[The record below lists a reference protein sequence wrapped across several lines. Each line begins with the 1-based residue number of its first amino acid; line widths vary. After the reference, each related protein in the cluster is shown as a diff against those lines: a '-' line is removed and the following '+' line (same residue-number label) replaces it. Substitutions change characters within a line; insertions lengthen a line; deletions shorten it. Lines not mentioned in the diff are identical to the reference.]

1 MQPGLRLH
9 KEAGM
14 SSSLGKPDSRSEISF
29 SGSRAIGWQ
38 VSLHSYAWSPPTDVY
53 ETENNFVVR
62 VEAAGMRE
70 SDFSINAED
79 NFLVISGV
87 RSESPEWRAYR
98 QMEIRFGEFSTTIEL
113 PLGVDVSK
121 ADADYKDGFLNVI
134 LPKLKPTN
142 IIIKG

>member
-1 MQPGLRLH
+1 
-9 KEAGM
+9 M
-14 SSSLGKPDSRSEISF
+14 SSLLCKADARMERSF

-38 VSLHSYAWSPPTDVY
+38 VSIHSYAWSPPTDVY
-53 ETENNFVVR
+53 ETEASFVVR
-62 VEAAGMRE
+62 VEVAGMCE
-70 SDFSINAED
+70 SDFTINAED

-87 RSESPEWRAYR
+87 RSESPDWRAYR
-98 QMEIRFGEFSTTIEL
+98 QMEIRFGEFSTAIEL

-142 IIIKG
+142 ITIKG

>member
-1 MQPGLRLH
+1 MY
-9 KEAGM
+9 
-14 SSSLGKPDSRSEISF
+14 SSLRKANSRAEISF
-29 SGSRAIGWQ
+29 SGSHAVGWQ

-70 SDFSINAED
+70 SDFTINAED
-79 NFLVISGV
+79 NYLVISGV
-87 RSESPEWRAYR
+87 RSENPEWRAYR
-98 QMEIRFGEFSTTIEL
+98 QMEIRFGEFSTAIEL

-121 ADADYKDGFLNVI
+121 TEADYKDGFLNVI

>member
-1 MQPGLRLH
+1 MQPGLRLD

-98 QMEIRFGEFSTTIEL
+98 QMEI
-113 PLGVDVSK
+113 
-121 ADADYKDGFLNVI
+121 
-134 LPKLKPTN
+134 
-142 IIIKG
+142 

>member
-1 MQPGLRLH
+1 MT
-9 KEAGM
+9 
-14 SSSLGKPDSRSEISF
+14 SLPWKSDSKTERSF
-29 SGSRAIGWQ
+29 SGLRAIGWQ
-38 VSLHSYAWSPPTDVY
+38 VNIHSYAWSPPTDVY
-53 ETENNFVVR
+53 ETETSFVVR
-62 VEAAGMRE
+62 VEVAGMRE
-70 SDFSINAED
+70 SDFTINAED

-98 QMEIRFGEFSTTIEL
+98 QMEIRFGEFSTAVEL

-142 IIIKG
+142 IAIKG

>member
-1 MQPGLRLH
+1 
-9 KEAGM
+9 M
-14 SSSLGKPDSRSEISF
+14 SSTLRKADSRTESSF
-29 SGSRAIGWQ
+29 SGARAIGWQ

-53 ETENNFVVR
+53 ETETNFVVR

-70 SDFSINAED
+70 SDFTINAEY

-87 RSESPEWRAYR
+87 RTESAEWRAYR

>member
-1 MQPGLRLH
+1 
-9 KEAGM
+9 M
-14 SSSLGKPDSRSEISF
+14 SSMLRKADARAEISF
-29 SGSRAIGWQ
+29 SGARAVGWQ

-53 ETENNFVVR
+53 ETEASFVVR

-70 SDFSINAED
+70 SDFTISAED
-79 NFLVISGV
+79 NYLVISGV

-98 QMEIRFGEFSTTIEL
+98 QMEIRFGEFSTAIEL